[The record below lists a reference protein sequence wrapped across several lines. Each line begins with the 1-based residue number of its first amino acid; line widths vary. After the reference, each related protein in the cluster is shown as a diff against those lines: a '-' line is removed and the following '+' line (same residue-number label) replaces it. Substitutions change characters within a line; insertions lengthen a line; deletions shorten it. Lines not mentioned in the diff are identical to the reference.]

1 MRYIINLCDAKFY
14 LIHFELI
21 YIVLLFEVPEE
32 VENLQFDDI
41 SDRALTVKWNPP
53 KEINGV
59 LMCYQLKY
67 MIKDL
72 PESLKSEN
80 FTADIQSTKVE
91 HLQVIIFKK
100 LKLHWYNFIYV
111 IKYYI

>member
-1 MRYIINLCDAKFY
+1 M
-14 LIHFELI
+14 I